1 MDKQCCFF
9 QCKTQK
15 TGADAQ
21 EDLFI
26 GFVGG
31 QAMGGAASLC
41 EFSVK
46 VIILSI
52 FRPLTFP
59 LSSET
64 VDKNGSI
71 PPPPQ
76 KREKKTLP
84 IITGF
89 TEQTKTLR

>member
-1 MDKQCCFF
+1 MLFF

-46 VIILSI
+46 VIILPL

-59 LSSET
+59 LNSET
-64 VDKNGSI
+64 ADKNDSI
-71 PPPPQ
+71 PPPPPKK
-76 KREKKTLP
+76 KRKKDLAHYHW
-84 IITGF
+84 
-89 TEQTKTLR
+89 LH